1 MYGEGQYRCPDH
13 GDFQPA
19 PRSPRQ
25 LQRGK
30 WDVVCHCC
38 GRSAQALPLE
48 ERWNNPYNQ
57 YAVSKLAEEKTA
69 LGLGWL
75 HGIPTVALR
84 YSITQG
90 RRQSLYNHYSG
101 VCRIFCTRALQRLP
115 LILYED
121 GHQTRDFVHVN
132 DVVEANMLALEK
144 DEANGQAF
152 NVGSGSAT
160 TILEYAR
167 RVLERVPSPAGF
179 DVSGEYRRGDNRH
192 SVSSIAKLKRLGW
205 KPKRGMDAILDD
217 FLEWIESSGGIPARL
232 TDAAAD
238 MRAAGVLLSA
248 TS

>member
-1 MYGEGQYRCPDH
+1 V
-13 GDFQPA
+13 
-19 PRSPRQ
+19 PRSQRQ
-25 LQRGK
+25 LQ
-30 WDVVCHCC
+30 C
-38 GRSAQALPLE
+38 GDWEVSCPACGGLGQALPLE
-48 ERWNNPYNQ
+48 ERSNNPYNQ
-57 YAVSKLAEEKTA
+57 YAVSKLAAEKTA

-90 RRQSLYNHYSG
+90 KRQSLYNHYSG
-101 VCRIFCTRALQRLP
+101 VCRIFCARALQQLP
-115 LILYED
+115 LVLYED

-144 DEANGQAF
+144 DEANGHAF

-167 RVLERVPSPAGF
+167 QVLNHIPSPAGL

-192 SVSSIAKLKRLGW
+192 SVSSVENLKCLGW
-205 KPKRGMDAILDD
+205 RPKRGLDAILDD

-232 TDAAAD
+232 PDAAAD